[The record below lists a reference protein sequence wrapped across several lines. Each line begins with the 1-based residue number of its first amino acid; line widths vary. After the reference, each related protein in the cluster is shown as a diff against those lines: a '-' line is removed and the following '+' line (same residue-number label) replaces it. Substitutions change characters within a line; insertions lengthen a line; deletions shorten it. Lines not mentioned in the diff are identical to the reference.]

1 MREGAHPP
9 DAAIRGWAKVRPFP
23 FVSGILKRCF
33 SWLEPENQSCS
44 DSICNVPI
52 LRSSSINVR
61 HCTWLGFFLPPA
73 VRVSGGKNH
82 LGGVGRCRIQHGAMP
97 GRVGGKARKKLCA
110 SVTSLSRAVFNEREA
125 NESRLLYK
133 KEQHG
138 YNSHRIVCIRSRN
151 CAATRLLGGYKMKC
165 GTLAHPPDETIR
177 GWAKV
182 RPFPFVSGVL
192 KRCFSWLDPENQS

>member
-1 MREGAHPP
+1 MLRFHLQRSYSPVVFNQCATLYLVRIFS
-9 DAAIRGWAKVRPFP
+9 AARCAGFRQKKS
-23 FVSGILKRCF
+23 SGR
-33 SWLEPENQSCS
+33 
-44 DSICNVPI
+44 
-52 LRSSSINVR
+52 
-61 HCTWLGFFLPPA
+61 
-73 VRVSGGKNH
+73 
-82 LGGVGRCRIQHGAMP
+82 VGRCRIQHGAMP